1 MRAISLV
8 LFSSLAL
15 TLGCSSS
22 EEAATGEENDASAE
36 VSGDTGSADTEIDG
50 AMPSDSSTEDSGMDT
65 ETIDS
70 SPVDSSV
77 DAKSDATADSKS
89 DASTDLGT
97 DVATEAASDASS
109 DLGTDAKMEKGQCYL
124 NAQCASGS
132 CAANGPGGICSC
144 AGAAA
149 CPATFECG
157 PFASCTHSCSDD
169 SDCVRGLRCNTS
181 TNTCVLKTCSSSS
194 DCLAPLVCRPLSSG
208 GGTQYC
214 LRAQCDT
221 TACPSGST
229 CKTTSDGKLCVED
242 ALTF

>member
-8 LFSSLAL
+8 LLSSMAL
-15 TLGCSSS
+15 TFGCSSS
-22 EEAATGEENDASAE
+22 EEASTGEQTDASAE
-36 VSGDTGSADTEIDG
+36 VVEDTASVEDTGTALPDASPEDG
-50 AMPSDSSTEDSGMDT
+50 AIEDEG
-65 ETIDS
+65 
-70 SPVDSSV
+70 VDSMSM
-77 DAKSDATADSKS
+77 DADASDDTKSDAIADSKS
-89 DASTDLGT
+89 DASS
-97 DVATEAASDASS
+97 DVASEA
-109 DLGTDAKMEKGQCYL
+109 GTDAKIEKGQCYL
-124 NAQCASGS
+124 SSHCASGS

-157 PFASCTHSCSDD
+157 PFSSCTHSCSDD
-169 SDCVRGLRCNTS
+169 ADCVRGMRCNS
-181 TNTCVLKTCSSSS
+181 SSGTCVLKTCSSTS
-194 DCLAPLVCRPLSSG
+194 DCLSPLVCRPLSS

-242 ALTF
+242 ALSF